1 MEKTHRS
8 KNRGGFHNIIVQL
21 AVWQFLLRQRPPEG
35 GVNGR
40 KMNLSRL
47 VLSKIVFDLGELNG
61 EFL

>member
-1 MEKTHRS
+1 MEYGKPHRS
-8 KNRGGFHNIIVQL
+8 ETRGVFQHVVQH
-21 AVWQFLLRQRPPEG
+21 VQFLFFRPPEG

-47 VLSKIVFDLGELNG
+47 VLSKIVLDLGELNG